1 MWQSILQLSADGSV
15 ITRASA
21 GSVTTAWVLYV
32 AVGLAS
38 GAAFTYVTSSHRE
51 AGYREALA
59 NIGRVMSSS
68 LDMAGVI
75 DHFAENLRTIIPFDQ
90 LAVSTV
96 DTRQGITSPS
106 YVAGANK
113 TDSNDIGN
121 PVPLQGSLAGV
132 VVRKRARPT
141 GKVLH
146 MSGYLDS
153 MISKQGDTLLDGGFL
168 QKPVTMVKL
177 ARKVRE
183 MLDL

>member
-1 MWQSILQLSADGSV
+1 M

-121 PVPLQGSLAGV
+121 PVP
-132 VVRKRARPT
+132 RC
-141 GKVLH
+141 
-146 MSGYLDS
+146 
-153 MISKQGDTLLDGGFL
+153 
-168 QKPVTMVKL
+168 
-177 ARKVRE
+177 KVRWLASWFGSE
-183 MLDL
+183 RVQPARSYTCPATWTP